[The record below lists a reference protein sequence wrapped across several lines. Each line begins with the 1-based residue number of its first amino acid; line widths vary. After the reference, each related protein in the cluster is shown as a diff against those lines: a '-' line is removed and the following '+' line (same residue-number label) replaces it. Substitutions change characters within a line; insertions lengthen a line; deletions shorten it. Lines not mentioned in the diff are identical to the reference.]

1 MTEPAALAPSL
12 PYPIRPV
19 GPDEFDSY
27 QLVDQ
32 HGFNDGPMT
41 ESVRRAVLSRFEFDR
56 SLAAFDGGT
65 PVGIAAAYSFR
76 LSVPGSELLPAAGV
90 TWVSVLPTYRR
101 RGVLSS
107 IMRRQLEDVRGRG
120 EPLAVLWASEA
131 AIYSRFGY
139 GRASWVLSL
148 TLRRG
153 EAALAATVVA
163 DRSLVLRLADPPA
176 ALAEL
181 AKVYDTVLAGRP
193 GLFVRNESWW
203 QRTIYD
209 PPEDRNGASPL
220 RCVLAED
227 DSGPRGYALYSA
239 LRLPGAEPYL
249 PSDALTVR
257 ELMAVD
263 PEASAAL
270 WTDLL
275 SRDLTSEFR
284 ARLRPVDDPLLYQ
297 LADPRRARPQPADGL
312 WVRIIDVPGA
322 LTGRRY
328 SSPVDAVIE
337 VRDDLLP
344 ANAGR
349 WRLTTASGTGDAGAA
364 SSGAASSGAASS
376 GATGAVAA
384 GDAGRGLAAT
394 CVRVS
399 SAADV
404 ELDVTQLGAAYL
416 GGTRLGTLAEAGLVT
431 ELRPGAVRQ
440 LSAAMSWDP
449 APWCPTIF

>member
-1 MTEPAALAPSL
+1 MTESATGA
-12 PYPIRPV
+12 PYPIRPI
-19 GPDEFDSY
+19 GPDEFDSF
-27 QLVDQ
+27 QLVEQ
-32 HGFNDGPMT
+32 HSFNGGPVS
-41 ESVRRAVLSRFEFDR
+41 EGDRRLALSRFEFDR

-65 PVGIAAAYSFR
+65 PIGIAGAYSFR

-107 IMRRQLEDVRGRG
+107 IMRRQLQDVRGRG
-120 EPLAVLWASEA
+120 EPIAVLWASEA

-139 GRASWVLSL
+139 GRASWTFRF

-153 EAALAATVVA
+153 EGALAATVVA
-163 DRSLVLRLADPPA
+163 DRGLVLRLADPSA

-193 GLFVRNESWW
+193 GLFVRNEAWW
-203 QRTIYD
+203 QRMIYD
-209 PPEDRNGASPL
+209 PPEHRQGASPL
-220 RCVLAED
+220 RCLLAED
-227 DSGPRGYALYSA
+227 ESGPRGYAMYSV
-239 LRLPGAEPYL
+239 LGLPDAEPFL
-249 PSDALTVR
+249 PAAALTVR

-263 PEASAAL
+263 PAASAAL

-275 SRDLTSEFR
+275 SRDLTSELR
-284 ARLRPVDDPLLYQ
+284 AWRRPVDDPLLFQ

-328 SSPVDAVIE
+328 SCPVDVVID
-337 VRDDLLP
+337 VRDDILP

-349 WRLTTASGTGDAGAA
+349 WRLTTASGAAGAAGAA
-364 SSGAASSGAASS
+364 SSGAAGAA
-376 GATGAVAA
+376 GA
-384 GDAGRGLAAT
+384 GDGRGLAAS
-394 CVRVS
+394 CARVT
-399 SAADV
+399 SAADLA
-404 ELDVTQLGAAYL
+404 LDVTQLGGAYL

-431 ELRPGAVRQ
+431 GLRPGAVRQ

-449 APWCPTIF
+449 APWCPTVF

>member
-1 MTEPAALAPSL
+1 MTQTAAGP
-12 PYPIRPV
+12 PYPIRPIV
-19 GPDEFDSY
+19 PDEFDSY

-32 HGFNDGPMT
+32 HGFNAGPMS
-41 ESVRRAVLSRFEFDR
+41 EEVRRAVLSRFEFDR

-65 PVGIAAAYSFR
+65 PIGITAIYSFR

-107 IMRRQLEDVRGRG
+107 IMRRQLGDIRGRG

-139 GRASWVLSL
+139 GRASWVLSF

-153 EAALAATVVA
+153 EGALAAGVAA
-163 DRSLVLRLADPPA
+163 DRGLVLRLADPPD
-176 ALAEL
+176 ALTEL
-181 AKVYDTVLAGRP
+181 AKVYDTVLADRP
-193 GLFVRNESWW
+193 GFFVRNESWW

-209 PPEDRNGASPL
+209 PPEDRHGASPL

-239 LRLPGAEPYL
+239 VERPDGGEPFLPA
-249 PSDALTVR
+249 DVLTVR

-263 PEASAAL
+263 PAASAAL

-284 ARLRPVDDPLLYQ
+284 ARLRPVDDPLLFQ

-312 WVRIIDVPGA
+312 WVRIIDLPSA
-322 LTGRRY
+322 LAGRRY
-328 SSPVDAVIE
+328 SCPVDAVIE
-337 VRDDLLP
+337 VRDDILP

-349 WRLTTASGTGDAGAA
+349 WRL
-364 SSGAASSGAASS
+364 
-376 GATGAVAA
+376 ATSPGA
-384 GDAGRGLAAT
+384 GDAGRGLAAS
-394 CVRVS
+394 CVRVT
-399 SAADV
+399 SAADL

>member
-1 MTEPAALAPSL
+1 MTESAAGAPR
-12 PYPIRPV
+12 PVYPIRPIT
-19 GPDEFDSY
+19 PEEFDSY
-27 QLVDQ
+27 QLVGQ

-41 ESVRRAVLSRFEFDR
+41 EDVRRLVMSGFEFDR

-65 PVGIAAAYSFR
+65 PIGITVIYSFR

-107 IMRRQLEDVRGRG
+107 IMRRQLEDIRGRG
-120 EPLAVLWASEA
+120 EPIAVLWASEA
-131 AIYSRFGY
+131 PIYPRFGY
-139 GRASWVLSL
+139 GRASWTFRFTV
-148 TLRRG
+148 RRG
-153 EAALAATVVA
+153 EGALAANAVA
-163 DRSLVLRLADPPA
+163 DRGLVLRLAEPSA

-181 AKVYDTVLAGRP
+181 AKVYDSVLAGRP

-209 PPEDRNGASPL
+209 PPEERHGASPL

-239 LRLPGAEPYL
+239 FRQPDAEPFL
-249 PSDALTVR
+249 PSDVLTVR
-257 ELMAVD
+257 ELMAAD
-263 PEASAAL
+263 PAASAAL
-270 WTDLL
+270 WTNLL
-275 SRDLTSEFR
+275 SRDLTSELR
-284 ARLRPVDDPLLYQ
+284 AFLRPVDDPLLFQ

-312 WVRIIDVPGA
+312 WVRIIDVPAA
-322 LTGRRY
+322 LAGRRY
-328 SSPVDAVIE
+328 SCPVDVVIE
-337 VRDDLLP
+337 VRDDILP
-344 ANAGR
+344 ANTGR
-349 WRLTTASGTGDAGAA
+349 WRLTTASGAGDAAGVAD
-364 SSGAASSGAASS
+364 
-376 GATGAVAA
+376 AA
-384 GDAGRGLAAT
+384 GAGEAGRGLAAS

-399 SAADV
+399 SAADLV
-404 ELDVTQLGAAYL
+404 LDVTQLGAAYL

-440 LSAAMSWDP
+440 LSAAMSWEP